1 MNKKLLVVMT
11 TALVLGMAACG
22 KTVHPSEGYTVL
34 GNFMVGEVTNGW
46 GDKSTEVFDQ
56 TLMTKLDVNKL
67 TGDAAT
73 LLAGKPV
80 SEVYKISNVN
90 LGTTDSSWSTNAMKD
105 GVKVSCNGSYAI
117 KAGYATYDAEDGIW
131 AIQQWIPDPSTGHVE
146 SLTAGTFFVPSW
158 TEAADANGFSWAD
171 NSVCIGGPGAYTV
184 YVAKYTTSAGE
195 DSFNYGMGLVLDES
209 KTSDYGAYTEVTEFV
224 PADHTFGLVGTIT
237 SWGTDP
243 DIAMVANEDNTAW
256 SASYTFAADD
266 SWKIR
271 YDSAWN
277 IPDWGFG
284 AIVSQP
290 EGAFVDDGGNIKC
303 VTAGEYTI
311 TLANF
316 ATDGSAEITIEAAA
330 VDPEALVTSIQ
341 ADTNYK
347 FGLDH
352 QNLATPDIY
361 YATGALDGY
370 YAATTNVPADGAD
383 FMLVAVTGGYSVKVT
398 LADDSVLYMNL
409 VVSGDH
415 TNIKFEVAASS
426 VWTIDTTNNTIVTA
440 VTGHTTAT
448 KDGTF
453 FIGTSSTKTF
463 TTFSC
468 VLIDYVSTNYVARFY
483 NVTVA

>member
-209 KTSDYGAYTEVTEFV
+209 KTSDYGDRKSTR
-224 PADHTFGLVGTIT
+224 L
-237 SWGTDP
+237 
-243 DIAMVANEDNTAW
+243 N
-256 SASYTFAADD
+256 
-266 SWKIR
+266 
-271 YDSAWN
+271 
-277 IPDWGFG
+277 
-284 AIVSQP
+284 
-290 EGAFVDDGGNIKC
+290 
-303 VTAGEYTI
+303 
-311 TLANF
+311 
-316 ATDGSAEITIEAAA
+316 
-330 VDPEALVTSIQ
+330 
-341 ADTNYK
+341 
-347 FGLDH
+347 
-352 QNLATPDIY
+352 
-361 YATGALDGY
+361 
-370 YAATTNVPADGAD
+370 
-383 FMLVAVTGGYSVKVT
+383 
-398 LADDSVLYMNL
+398 
-409 VVSGDH
+409 
-415 TNIKFEVAASS
+415 SS
-426 VWTIDTTNNTIVTA
+426 
-440 VTGHTTAT
+440 H
-448 KDGTF
+448 
-453 FIGTSSTKTF
+453 
-463 TTFSC
+463 
-468 VLIDYVSTNYVARFY
+468 
-483 NVTVA
+483 